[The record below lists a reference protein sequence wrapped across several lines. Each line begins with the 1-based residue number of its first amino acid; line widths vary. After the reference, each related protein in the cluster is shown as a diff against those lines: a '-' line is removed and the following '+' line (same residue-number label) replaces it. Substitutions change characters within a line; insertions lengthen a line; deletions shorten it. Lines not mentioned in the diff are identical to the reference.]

1 MTQQWMSIIEYAR
14 HFNVSDM
21 TVRRRIK
28 NGKLYAS
35 LKEGKYYIPVD
46 ENHRP
51 QFDDEL
57 EFATEA
63 RIQPQKSA
71 PLMRDNLG
79 TSKHLDFDFRNDSFA
94 LPRPSQVTQAGPRS
108 VGIHIEKPSIPIDF
122 PLPNFPP
129 QILKDP
135 EPSLEPSKKT
145 VAEVLEFANKAMES
159 VEEKF
164 RAKELEWESRLR
176 SKEQELANR
185 DQKIDMLKQQIEDL
199 QLLVKVLE
207 GSQAG

>member
-14 HFNVSDM
+14 HFSVSDM

-35 LKEGKYYIPVD
+35 LKDGKYFIPVD

-51 QFDDEL
+51 HFDDEL
-57 EFATEA
+57 EFATDSQ
-63 RIQPQKSA
+63 RIPQKSA
-71 PLMRDNLG
+71 PLMRDSLG
-79 TSKHLDFDFRNDSFA
+79 QSKHLDFDFRSDAFS
-94 LPRPSQVTQAGPRS
+94 LPKPSQSSHSSSRS
-108 VGIHIEKPSIPIDF
+108 VGVNIEKPSIPLDF

-129 QILKDP
+129 HSLKEQELAVDP
-135 EPSLEPSKKT
+135 PKKT
-145 VAEVLEFANKAMES
+145 IAEVLEFANKAMES

-176 SKEQELANR
+176 SKEQELTNR
-185 DQKIDMLKQQIEDL
+185 DQKIEMLKQQIEDL

-207 GSQAG
+207 GSHT